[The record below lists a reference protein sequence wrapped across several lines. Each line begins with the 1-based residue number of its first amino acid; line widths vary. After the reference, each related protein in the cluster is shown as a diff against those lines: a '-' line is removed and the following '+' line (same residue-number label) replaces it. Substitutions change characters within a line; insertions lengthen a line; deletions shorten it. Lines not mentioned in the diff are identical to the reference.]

1 MSCNTEQD
9 CEHAPWCR
17 IEGQC
22 RRLMRGA
29 PVARFLG
36 MEFRT
41 DPMVPPDEV
50 RIRQCGRTI
59 GRIIG
64 LTPNDKAQGSAACG
78 ASPGATGSASTEE
91 M

>member
-1 MSCNTEQD
+1 
-9 CEHAPWCR
+9 
-17 IEGQC
+17 
-22 RRLMRGA
+22 
-29 PVARFLG
+29 

-64 LTPNDKAQGSAACG
+64 LTPNKELTRAARDDESGRDASRRRGSAQGSAA
-78 ASPGATGSASTEE
+78 TTTTKEK
-91 M
+91 

>member
-1 MSCNTEQD
+1 
-9 CEHAPWCR
+9 
-17 IEGQC
+17 
-22 RRLMRGA
+22 
-29 PVARFLG
+29 

-64 LTPNDKAQGSAACG
+64 LTPNNNSAPEA
-78 ASPGATGSASTEE
+78 AE
-91 M
+91 